1 MDQINKVGLSKESI
15 DKIPKQELVRFISQT
30 LQSDTEIPDSV
41 RENLLS
47 KLSEQV
53 NLHKEN
59 SIPVSI
65 FNTDLPPLEAIV
77 RFLRES
83 QQKGTNEIARLLCKK
98 PASVSEAYRN
108 SKSKEFKFKS
118 TDVFIPILEFQN
130 NPDLSVLEVV
140 VTCLRSNNLKFKE
153 IANLLGK
160 DPKTV
165 WTCHNRAKKKN
176 EVKNKEE

>member
-1 MDQINKVGLSKESI
+1 MGLSKESI

-30 LQSDTEIPDSV
+30 LGKDTEIPKSV
-41 RENLLS
+41 RDNLLS

-108 SKSKEFKFKS
+108 AKSKEFKFKS

-130 NPDLSVLEVV
+130 SPDLSILEVV

-165 WTCHNRAKKKN
+165 WTCFSRAKKKN
-176 EVKNKEE
+176 KKRSSKEEEK

>member
-1 MDQINKVGLSKESI
+1 LDQINKVGLSKESI

-30 LQSDTEIPDSV
+30 LSDNSLSGSV
-41 RENLLS
+41 KENLLS

-53 NLHKEN
+53 ALHKEN

-65 FNTDLPPLEAIV
+65 FNTDLFPLEAIV

-108 SKSKEFKFKS
+108 SKSKNFSFKS
-118 TDVFIPILEFQN
+118 SDVFIPILEFQN

-176 EVKNKEE
+176 ESKKRK